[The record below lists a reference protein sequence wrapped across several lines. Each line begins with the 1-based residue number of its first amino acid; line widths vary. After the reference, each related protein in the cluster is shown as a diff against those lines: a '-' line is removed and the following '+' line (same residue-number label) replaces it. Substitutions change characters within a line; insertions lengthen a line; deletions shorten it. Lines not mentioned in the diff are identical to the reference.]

1 MNNVVAIKLE
11 VIRKFNLYIFK
22 PNIAKAVGAD
32 VAEIREFT
40 LFYRFVKAW
49 YMSWSSGAR
58 TR

>member
-1 MNNVVAIKLE
+1 MKPIMNNVVAIKLE
-11 VIRKFNLYIFK
+11 VIRKFNLYLFK

-49 YMSWSSGAR
+49 
-58 TR
+58 